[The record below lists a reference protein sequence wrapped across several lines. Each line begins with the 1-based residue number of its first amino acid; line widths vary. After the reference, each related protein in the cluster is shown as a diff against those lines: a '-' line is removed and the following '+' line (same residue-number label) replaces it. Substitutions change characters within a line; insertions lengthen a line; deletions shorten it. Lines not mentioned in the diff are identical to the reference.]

1 MAKPVPSSN
10 KSSIDYWYDQAVDL
24 LQQLISIPS
33 FSKEESETANA
44 ISDFLKKH
52 GAQPQS
58 VGNNILAVPHHFDPE
73 KPTIL
78 LNSHH
83 DTVKPNP
90 NYTKDPFQPL
100 VEDGKLY
107 GLGSNDAG
115 GCLVA
120 LIVTY
125 LFFEQHPLPAFNII
139 LVASAEEE
147 ISGKGGIE
155 FFLASTPASSLK
167 IDFAIVGEPTLLQMA
182 IAERGLMVVDGVY
195 HGIAGHAAR
204 EEGESALLKFVKDLA
219 SFDAAKTFT
228 KVSPFLGPV
237 KVSCTVASTDNKA
250 HNVVPATCNFVLDCR
265 INECYTFEEVLG
277 SLRTCFNADLQP
289 RSMRLKSSIIPE
301 DHPLIVS
308 GKKMGKSIYGSPTT
322 SDKALMPFTA
332 LKMGPGD
339 SARSHTAD
347 EFIYLEEIRQ
357 GIHDYIHILQG
368 ISV

>member
-1 MAKPVPSSN
+1 M
-10 KSSIDYWYDQAVDL
+10 
-24 LQQLISIPS
+24 
-33 FSKEESETANA
+33 
-44 ISDFLKKH
+44 
-52 GAQPQS
+52 
-58 VGNNILAVPHHFDPE
+58 
-73 KPTIL
+73 
-78 LNSHH
+78 
-83 DTVKPNP
+83 
-90 NYTKDPFQPL
+90 

-125 LFFEQHPLPAFNII
+125 LFFEQHPLPSFNII
-139 LVASAEEE
+139 LLASAEEE

-155 FFLASTPASSLK
+155 FFLASTPAESLK

-204 EEGESALLKFVKDLA
+204 EEGESALLKFVRDLA

-237 KVSCTVASTDNKA
+237 KVSCTVASTENKA

-265 INECYTFEEVLG
+265 INECYTFEEVLS
-277 SLRTCFNADLQP
+277 SLKTCFNADLQP

-322 SDKALMPFTA
+322 SDKALMPFPA

-347 EFIYLEEIRQ
+347 EFIYLDEIRQ

-368 ISV
+368 ISA